1 MQATLGRLVL
11 SVLMLA
17 LLPAAHTQTFPAKP
31 IRLVVGFPP
40 GTATDT
46 VARQIAERLS
56 MIDGWS
62 VIVDNRVG
70 QAGSVGA
77 YEVARAAPDGHTLL
91 ISANGPLATNPS
103 LYANVRY
110 DIARDF
116 APVGQVGVLPYVMVV
131 NASNPWRGVG
141 DVLAAA
147 RAQPEK
153 FNYASSGNG
162 STAHL
167 IAAMFAR
174 QTGTRFTHVPYKGSA
189 ESMTGVLSG
198 QVDLLFDTS
207 VATVP
212 QVRAGKLRA
221 LAVTTAKRIGTLPDT
236 PTVTETGMANFDM
249 AAWLGIVAPAGTP
262 QPVIRQLNNELVRV
276 LGNPALKEKLT
287 RLGAEVSPSSPEE
300 FGAYLKSE
308 LVKWAQ
314 AVKES
319 GAKVE

>member
-1 MQATLGRLVL
+1 MQAPLSRLVL
-11 SVLMLA
+11 AALA
-17 LLPAAHTQTFPAKP
+17 LAIPLAAHAQSFPAKP

-56 MIDGWS
+56 MTEGWS
-62 VIVDNRVG
+62 VIVENRVG

-110 DIARDF
+110 DTARDF

-131 NASNPWRGVG
+131 NAANPWRGVG

-198 QVDLLFDTS
+198 QIDLLFDTS

-221 LAVTTAKRIGTLPDT
+221 LAVTTSKRIGTLPDT

-249 AAWLGIVAPAGTP
+249 AAWLGVVAPAGTP

-287 RLGAEVSPSSPEE
+287 QLGAEVSPSSPEE
-300 FGAYLKSE
+300 FGAYLKTE

>member
-1 MQATLGRLVL
+1 MLAIPGRLAL
-11 SVLMLA
+11 CAFALA
-17 LLPAAHTQTFPAKP
+17 LPLAVHAQTFPSKP
-31 IRLVVGFPP
+31 VRLVVGFPP

-56 MIDGWS
+56 MNEGWS

-77 YEVARAAPDGHTLL
+77 YEVSRAAPDGHTLL
-91 ISANGPLATNPS
+91 LSANGPLATNPS
-103 LYANVRY
+103 LYSNVRY
-110 DIARDF
+110 DTLRDF
-116 APVGQVGVLPYVMVV
+116 TPVGQVGVLPYVMVV
-131 NASNPWRGVG
+131 NAGNPWRGVQE
-141 DVLAAA
+141 VLAAA
-147 RAQPEK
+147 RAQPGK

-174 QTGTRFTHVPYKGSA
+174 QTGTNFTHVPYKGSA
-189 ESMTGVLSG
+189 ESLTGVLSG
-198 QVDLLFDTS
+198 QIDLLFDTS

-221 LAVTTAKRIGTLPDT
+221 LAVTTSRRIGTLPDT
-236 PTVTETGMANFDM
+236 PTVAEAGLAGFDM

-262 QPVIRQLNNELVRV
+262 QPVVRQLNNELSRA

-287 RLGAEVSPSSPEE
+287 QLGAEVSASSPEE

-308 LVKWAQ
+308 LAKWAQ